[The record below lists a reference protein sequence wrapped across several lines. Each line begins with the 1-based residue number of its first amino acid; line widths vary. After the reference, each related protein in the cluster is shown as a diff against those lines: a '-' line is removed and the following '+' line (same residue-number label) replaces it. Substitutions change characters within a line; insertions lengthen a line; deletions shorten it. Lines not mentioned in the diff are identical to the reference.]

1 MGGTVE
7 FSDLKLEEE
16 EPDDAETLKL
26 IRRLSILEEVRFL
39 IVYLAVTII

>member
-1 MGGTVE
+1 MEDIVE

-16 EPDDAETLKL
+16 ESDDAETLKL